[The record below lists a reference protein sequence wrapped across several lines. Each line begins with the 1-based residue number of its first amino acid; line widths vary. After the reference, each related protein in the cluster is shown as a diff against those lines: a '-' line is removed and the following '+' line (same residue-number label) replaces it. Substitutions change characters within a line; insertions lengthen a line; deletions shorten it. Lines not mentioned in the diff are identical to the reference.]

1 MSLTVQTSFLLHHL
15 VISSAP
21 EAQSPAMMAQNGLEC
36 VMYNHV
42 CDGEVDCKDG
52 SDEED
57 CATDCKSGLCIIN
70 ITFYRSF
77 QCAHGKRCI
86 PKEQVCDGQSDCQDR
101 SDEMNCRSAGEGCHQ
116 WCDNNTR
123 CIPDTFLCDGEK
135 DCADGSDENKC
146 GKFISLTQSLLSLSV
161 HNNVFQVWWL
171 VSLTSIAAKV
181 ASVCLKLCGVMAM
194 QIVGITQM
202 RRTAPDHLSIFD
214 ILLFHKVL
222 MYFCSY
228 SRLMFWS
235 EIGSTPQIE
244 QAGMDGSKRKVVVS
258 QGLSWPVSLA
268 FDVLDN
274 RIYWA
279 DEKLRCIGS
288 ASMDGENVKVK
299 DEKHAN
305 ITKMP

>member
-1 MSLTVQTSFLLHHL
+1 MC
-15 VISSAP
+15 IPSS
-21 EAQSPAMMAQNGLEC
+21 Q
-36 VMYNHV
+36 V
-42 CDGEVDCKDG
+42 CDGKIHCLDH
-52 SDEED
+52 SDEIN
-57 CATDCKSGLCIIN
+57 CLKQTKSCEFHCLD
-70 ITFYRSF
+70 
-77 QCAHGKRCI
+77 GKRCI
-86 PKEQVCDGQSDCQDR
+86 PKTFLCDGERDCEDGT
-101 SDEMNCRSAGEGCHQ
+101 DELES
-116 WCDNNTR
+116 NTFPSLL
-123 CIPDTFLCDGEK
+123 CPGTSCLQKEWICDGEK
-135 DCADGSDENKC
+135 DCADGYDERVSCPEKKTISVFRVVSSDININGSVEMTVSA
-146 GKFISLTQSLLSLSV
+146 SL
-161 HNNVFQVWWL
+161 
-171 VSLTSIAAKV
+171 
-181 ASVCLKLCGVMAM
+181 CPGGVMEK
-194 QIVGITQM
+194 
-202 RRTAPDHLSIFD
+202 RTVRMERMKTSVLSIFD

>member
-21 EAQSPAMMAQNGLEC
+21 EAQSPAMMAQSE
-36 VMYNHV
+36 
-42 CDGEVDCKDG
+42 
-52 SDEED
+52 
-57 CATDCKSGLCIIN
+57 
-70 ITFYRSF
+70 F

-161 HNNVFQVWWL
+161 HNNCLQKEWICDGEKDCADGYDERVSCPEKKTISVFRV
-171 VSLTSIAAKV
+171 VSSDININGSVEMTVS
-181 ASVCLKLCGVMAM
+181 ASLCPGGVMEK
-194 QIVGITQM
+194 
-202 RRTAPDHLSIFD
+202 RTVRMERMKTSVLSIFD